1 MKYLSLFLIIFIT
14 FGCSSFSNK
23 VVSYFEK
30 ENSEYLTKIIE
41 KVEEDSVQTQKDTL
55 QTILEKFQKK
65 EFEYQLQIDSLYDE
79 IGTLQDS
86 IDFLNSTIR
95 IKNHSEFPDSLFF
108 CGQKFDFTNERLKQ
122 KFVKCYNSV
131 LKSAYR
137 YIPRSGK
144 YFPVI
149 EEIIAKYNLPEDMK
163 YLAVA
168 ESHLTPFAESSAGAV
183 GIWQFIKSTAKYF
196 DLEIN
201 QFVDMRQD
209 IFASTHAACQY
220 IQQHHKTLQN
230 MGVDDVL
237 LAMCSFNSG
246 FGNIKRAIREQG
258 GNDFFSL
265 IQRMSE
271 TDDYIWRIIAIKY
284 IFENEAKIFTKKFKK
299 EPNLFST
306 CKVVTLTMNGHYKLD
321 DWAQAQ
327 GTVIKK
333 VWELNPWIKIYRRK
347 RYRYSAINNVILSPG
362 TYAVLLPK
370 NAIPNKEKLSDIE
383 KKFLNKNQ
391 GYFAAEHIV
400 RSGENLSIIAKQYNT
415 TVAQLMGINGLTS
428 TLIYPGQKLKLIS
441 ANKNGKYYV
450 VKKGDSLFLISRNLG
465 VSQKYLIQN
474 NNLRV
479 KNNNGKKI
487 VYIYPNQKLFY

>member
-1 MKYLSLFLIIFIT
+1 MKYFTLFLIILIT
-14 FGCSSFSNK
+14 FGCASFSNK
-23 VVSYFEK
+23 ISSYFEK
-30 ENSEYLTKIIE
+30 ENSEYLMEI
-41 KVEEDSVQTQKDTL
+41 VEESVEDSVQTQVDTL
-55 QTILEKFQKK
+55 KKILEKFQKT
-65 EFEYQLQIDSLYDE
+65 EYRYQLQIDSLYDK
-79 IGTLQDS
+79 ISTLQDS

-95 IKNHSEFPDSLFF
+95 IKNHSDFPDSFF
-108 CGQKFDFTNERLKQ
+108 FAGQKFDFTNERLRQ

-144 YFPVI
+144 YFPII
-149 EEIIAKYNLPEDMK
+149 EEITAKYNLPEDMK

-168 ESHLTPFAESSAGAV
+168 ESHLSPYAESSAGAV

-196 DLEIN
+196 DLHVN
-201 QFVDMRQD
+201 QFVDMRRD
-209 IFASTHAACQY
+209 IFASTHAACKY
-220 IQQHHKTLQN
+220 ISQNHKTLQN
-230 MGVDDVL
+230 MGADDIL

-258 GNDFFSL
+258 GKDFFSL

-284 IFENEAKIFTKKFKK
+284 IFENEEKIFTKKFDR
-299 EPNLFST
+299 EPNLFSA
-306 CKVVTLTMNGHYKLD
+306 CKTVTLTMNGYYKLD

-333 VWELNPWIKIYRRK
+333 VWELNPWIKIYNRT
-347 RYRYSAINNVILSPG
+347 RYRYSAINDVILSPG
-362 TYAVLLPK
+362 TYTVLLPK
-370 NAIPNKEKLSDIE
+370 DAIPHKGKLASLE
-383 KKFLNKNQ
+383 RQFLNKNQ

-400 RSGENLSIIAKQYNT
+400 KRGENLSIIAKRYTT
-415 TVAQLMGINGLTS
+415 TVSQLMRINGLSS
-428 TLIYPGQKLKLIS
+428 TLIYPGQRLNLLS
-441 ANKNGKYYV
+441 TNGKYYV
-450 VKKGDSLFLISRNLG
+450 VKKGDSLYSISQKLG
-465 VSQKYLIQN
+465 VSQKNLINN

-487 VYIYPNQKLFY
+487 VYIYPNQKLYY